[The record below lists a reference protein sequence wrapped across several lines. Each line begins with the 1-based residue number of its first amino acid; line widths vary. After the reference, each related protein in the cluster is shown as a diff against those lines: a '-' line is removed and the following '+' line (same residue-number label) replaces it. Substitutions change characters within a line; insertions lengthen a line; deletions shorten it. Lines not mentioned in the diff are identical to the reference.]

1 MLSLRLQGRAPAT
14 GVREES
20 MGLPRALTGGRT
32 PASET
37 PRRTILWRLALASW
51 SIGIVI
57 VQAQR
62 ASALRLLPDGFTYYA
77 AALRLNVG
85 HLLYRLSPGDL
96 HIVLHPP
103 YWSVPLLS
111 PPFMAVVWRPLAVL
125 PYDAAAWIWLGLM
138 TVAMTWAAYQIFVP
152 SPLAVAVAAPGLG
165 YLLGSGNIHGFMFA
179 VLVTLWLW
187 RGPTWPAALL
197 GIVTAAKIMPVV
209 FVPWLLSERHRRPI
223 IAFFVAVL
231 ACSVIGVVGA
241 GLAATRQYPHIL
253 LTSAPQAVS
262 LSYLTKIRWLSP
274 ALTVAG
280 MIATLL
286 LRGRRSYQMAV
297 LTMVVFNAS
306 GVGFAGGSVIVLL
319 ALPRE
324 LRYARAELAGRPL
337 AVRVRTAI
345 TDPDHVEYA
354 LVIGL
359 IALVEVVAY
368 FVK

>member
-1 MLSLRLQGRAPAT
+1 MEQ
-14 GVREES
+14 
-20 MGLPRALTGGRT
+20 PRALTGGRT

-37 PRRTILWRLALASW
+37 PRRVILWRLALACW

-57 VQAQR
+57 MQAQR
-62 ASALRLLPDGFTYYA
+62 ACEGRLLPDGFTYYA

-96 HIVLHPP
+96 PIYLHPP

-111 PPFMAVVWRPLAVL
+111 PPFMAVIWRPLAVL
-125 PYDAAAWIWLGLM
+125 PYDTAAWIWLGLM
-138 TVAMTWAAYQIFVP
+138 TVAMAWAAYQIFVP
-152 SPLAVAVAAPGLG
+152 SPLAVAAAAPGLG

-179 VLVTLWLW
+179 GLVTLWLW
-187 RGPTWPAALL
+187 RGRTWPAALL

-223 IAFFVAVL
+223 IAFVVAAL
-231 ACSVIGVVGA
+231 ACSLIGVVGA
-241 GLAATRQYPHIL
+241 GLAATRQYPDIM

-274 ALTVAG
+274 ILTVVG

-297 LTMVVFNAS
+297 LTMVLFNAS
-306 GVGFAGGSVIVLL
+306 GIGFAGGSVIVLL

-324 LRYARAELAGRPL
+324 PRFVTAELAGRRL
-337 AVRVRTAI
+337 AARVRAAV
-345 TDPDHVEYA
+345 TDPDLVEYA
-354 LVIGL
+354 LVVGL
-359 IALVEVVAY
+359 IVLVEVVAF
-368 FVK
+368 FVR

>member
-1 MLSLRLQGRAPAT
+1 M
-14 GVREES
+14 E
-20 MGLPRALTGGRT
+20 LPRALTGGRT

-37 PRRTILWRLALASW
+37 PRRVILWRLALACW

-57 VQAQR
+57 VQARR
-62 ASALRLLPDGFTYYA
+62 ACAVRLLPDGFTYYA

-85 HLLYRLSPGDL
+85 HLLYSLSPGDL
-96 HIVLHPP
+96 HIYLHPP

-111 PPFMAVVWRPLAVL
+111 PPFMAVIWRPLAVL
-125 PYDAAAWIWLGLM
+125 PYHAAALIWLGLM
-138 TVAMTWAAYQIFVP
+138 TVAMAWAAYQIFVP

-187 RGPTWPAALL
+187 RGRTWPAALL

-223 IAFFVAVL
+223 IAFVVAAL
-231 ACSVIGVVGA
+231 ACSLIGVVGA
-241 GLAATRQYPHIL
+241 GLAATRQYPDIM

-274 ALTVAG
+274 VLTVVG

-286 LRGRRSYQMAV
+286 LHGRRSYQMAV
-297 LTMVVFNAS
+297 LTMVLFNAS
-306 GVGFAGGSVIVLL
+306 GIGFAGGSVIVLL

-324 LRYARAELAGRPL
+324 PRFVTAELAGRRL
-337 AVRVRTAI
+337 AARVRAAV
-345 TDPDHVEYA
+345 TDPDVVEYA
-354 LVIGL
+354 LVVGL
-359 IALVEVVAY
+359 IVLVEVVAY
-368 FVK
+368 FVR

>member
-1 MLSLRLQGRAPAT
+1 MEQ
-14 GVREES
+14 
-20 MGLPRALTGGRT
+20 PRALTGGRT

-37 PRRTILWRLALASW
+37 PRRVILWRLALACW

-57 VQAQR
+57 MQAQR
-62 ASALRLLPDGFTYYA
+62 ACAGRLLPDGFTYYA

-96 HIVLHPP
+96 PIYLHPP

-111 PPFMAVVWRPLAVL
+111 PPFMAVIWRPLAVL
-125 PYDAAAWIWLGLM
+125 PYDTAAWIWLGLM
-138 TVAMTWAAYQIFVP
+138 TVAMAWAAYQIFVP
-152 SPLAVAVAAPGLG
+152 SPLAVAAAAPGLG

-179 VLVTLWLW
+179 GLVTLWLW
-187 RGPTWPAALL
+187 RGRTWPAALL

-223 IAFFVAVL
+223 IAFVVAAL
-231 ACSVIGVVGA
+231 ACSLIGVVGA
-241 GLAATRQYPHIL
+241 GLAATRQYPDIM

-274 ALTVAG
+274 VLTVVG

-297 LTMVVFNAS
+297 LTMVLFNAS
-306 GVGFAGGSVIVLL
+306 GIGFAGGSVIVLL

-324 LRYARAELAGRPL
+324 PRFVTAELAGRRL
-337 AVRVRTAI
+337 AARVRAAV
-345 TDPDHVEYA
+345 TDPDLVEYA
-354 LVIGL
+354 LVVGL
-359 IALVEVVAY
+359 IVLVEVVAF
-368 FVK
+368 FVR

>member
-1 MLSLRLQGRAPAT
+1 MKQL
-14 GVREES
+14 
-20 MGLPRALTGGRT
+20 RALTGGRT

-37 PRRTILWRLALASW
+37 PRRVILWRLALACW

-57 VQAQR
+57 IQAQR
-62 ASALRLLPDGFTYYA
+62 ASAGRLLPDGFTYYA

-85 HLLYRLSPGDL
+85 HLLYRISPGDL
-96 HIVLHPP
+96 PIHLHPP

-111 PPFMAVVWRPLAVL
+111 PPFMAVIWRPLAVL
-125 PYDAAAWIWLGLM
+125 PYDTAAWIWLGLL
-138 TVAMTWAAYQIFVP
+138 TVAMAWAAYQIFVP
-152 SPLAVAVAAPGLG
+152 SPLAVAAAAPGLG

-179 VLVTLWLW
+179 ALVTLWLW
-187 RGPTWPAALL
+187 RGRTWPAALL

-223 IAFFVAVL
+223 IAFVVAALVCGL
-231 ACSVIGVVGA
+231 IGIVGA
-241 GLAATRQYPHIL
+241 GFAATRQYPHIM

-274 ALTVAG
+274 VLTVVG

-297 LTMVVFNAS
+297 ITMVLFNAS
-306 GVGFAGGSVIVLL
+306 GIGFAGGSVIVLL

-324 LRYARAELAGRPL
+324 PRFVTAGLAGRRL
-337 AVRVRTAI
+337 AARVRAAV
-345 TDPDHVEYA
+345 TDPEVVEYA
-354 LVIGL
+354 LVVGL
-359 IALVEVVAY
+359 IVLVEVVAI